1 MTDTAYPLRLDL
13 YLPVHSFSGREYL
26 KKNIKVYAG
35 LGLLILVVL
44 FTLQNT
50 ETVPIS
56 FLFWEF
62 RISRALMILMIF
74 VVGVLVGISSNYLK
88 RR

>member
-1 MTDTAYPLRLDL
+1 MKRT
-13 YLPVHSFSGREYL
+13 
-26 KKNIKVYAG
+26 IKVYAG

-62 RISRALMILMIF
+62 RISRTLMIF
-74 VVGVLVGISSNYLK
+74 MIFVIGVLVGISSNYLK

>member
-1 MTDTAYPLRLDL
+1 M
-13 YLPVHSFSGREYL
+13 G
-26 KKNIKVYAG
+26 KNIKVYSG

-62 RISRALMILMIF
+62 RISRVLMILMIF
-74 VVGVLVGISSNYLK
+74 VIGVLVGLVSSNYLK
-88 RR
+88 RN

>member
-1 MTDTAYPLRLDL
+1 M
-13 YLPVHSFSGREYL
+13 
-26 KKNIKVYAG
+26 KKNIKSYAG
-35 LGLLILVVL
+35 PGLLILVAL
-44 FTLQNT
+44 FILQNT

-62 RISRALMILMIF
+62 RISRALMIFMVF
-74 VVGVLVGISSNYLK
+74 VIGVLVGLFSSGYYFK

>member
-1 MTDTAYPLRLDL
+1 M
-13 YLPVHSFSGREYL
+13 GQ
-26 KKNIKVYAG
+26 NIKMYAG

-62 RISRALMILMIF
+62 HISRALMIFMVF
-74 VVGVLVGISSNYLK
+74 VIGVLVGLFASSHYLK
-88 RR
+88 RN

>member
-1 MTDTAYPLRLDL
+1 M
-13 YLPVHSFSGREYL
+13 

-62 RISRALMILMIF
+62 RISRALMIFAIF
-74 VVGVLVGISSNYLK
+74 VIGVLVGIFSSYLK
-88 RR
+88 RN

>member
-1 MTDTAYPLRLDL
+1 M
-13 YLPVHSFSGREYL
+13 

-35 LGLLILVVL
+35 LGLLILVAL

-62 RISRALMILMIF
+62 RISRALMIFAIF
-74 VVGVLVGISSNYLK
+74 VIGVLVGIFSSYLK
-88 RR
+88 RN

>member
-1 MTDTAYPLRLDL
+1 M
-13 YLPVHSFSGREYL
+13 
-26 KKNIKVYAG
+26 KQNIKMYAG

-62 RISRALMILMIF
+62 HISRALMIFMVF
-74 VVGVLVGISSNYLK
+74 VVGVLVGLFSSSHYL
-88 RR
+88 RRD

>member
-1 MTDTAYPLRLDL
+1 M
-13 YLPVHSFSGREYL
+13 SNNL
-26 KKNIKVYAG
+26 KMYAG

-62 RISRALMILMIF
+62 HVSRALMIF
-74 VVGVLVGISSNYLK
+74 VVFTIGVLVGVFSSNYLK

>member
-1 MTDTAYPLRLDL
+1 MKRN
-13 YLPVHSFSGREYL
+13 L
-26 KKNIKVYAG
+26 KIYAG
-35 LGLLILVVL
+35 LALLILVVL

-62 RISRALMILMIF
+62 RISRVLMILMIF
-74 VVGVLVGISSNYLK
+74 VIGVLVGISSNYLK

>member
-1 MTDTAYPLRLDL
+1 M
-13 YLPVHSFSGREYL
+13 
-26 KKNIKVYAG
+26 KKNLKIYAG

-56 FLFWEF
+56 FLFWEL
-62 RISRALMILMIF
+62 RVSRALMILMIF
-74 VVGVLVGISSNYLK
+74 VIGVLVGISSNYLK

>member
-1 MTDTAYPLRLDL
+1 M
-13 YLPVHSFSGREYL
+13 

-62 RISRALMILMIF
+62 RISRVLMILMIF
-74 VVGVLVGISSNYLK
+74 VVGVLVGIFSSNYLK
-88 RR
+88 RP

>member
-1 MTDTAYPLRLDL
+1 M
-13 YLPVHSFSGREYL
+13 
-26 KKNIKVYAG
+26 KKNIKMYAG

-62 RISRALMILMIF
+62 RISRALMIILIF
-74 VVGVLVGISSNYLK
+74 VIGVLVGISSNYLK

>member
-1 MTDTAYPLRLDL
+1 M
-13 YLPVHSFSGREYL
+13 

-62 RISRALMILMIF
+62 RISRVLMILMIF
-74 VVGVLVGISSNYLK
+74 VIGVLVGISSKYLK
-88 RR
+88 RN

>member
-1 MTDTAYPLRLDL
+1 M
-13 YLPVHSFSGREYL
+13 EN
-26 KKNIKVYAG
+26 NIKLYAG

-62 RISRALMILMIF
+62 RISRALMIFLVF
-74 VVGVLVGISSNYLK
+74 VIGVLAGIFTSSHYLK

>member
-1 MTDTAYPLRLDL
+1 M
-13 YLPVHSFSGREYL
+13 
-26 KKNIKVYAG
+26 KKNLKAYAG
-35 LGLLILVVL
+35 LGLLILVAL
-44 FTLQNT
+44 FILQNT

-62 RISRALMILMIF
+62 RISRALMIFMVF
-74 VVGVLVGISSNYLK
+74 VIGVLVGLFSSNYFFK

>member
-1 MTDTAYPLRLDL
+1 M
-13 YLPVHSFSGREYL
+13 

-44 FTLQNT
+44 FTLQNM

>member
-1 MTDTAYPLRLDL
+1 M
-13 YLPVHSFSGREYL
+13 
-26 KKNIKVYAG
+26 KKNIKVYGG

-62 RISRALMILMIF
+62 RISRVLMILMIF
-74 VVGVLVGISSNYLK
+74 VIGVLVGIFSTYLK

>member
-1 MTDTAYPLRLDL
+1 MKKK
-13 YLPVHSFSGREYL
+13 L
-26 KKNIKVYAG
+26 KAYAG

-74 VVGVLVGISSNYLK
+74 VIGVLVGISSNYLK

>member
-1 MTDTAYPLRLDL
+1 M
-13 YLPVHSFSGREYL
+13 
-26 KKNIKVYAG
+26 KKNLKVYAG

-74 VVGVLVGISSNYLK
+74 VIGVLVGISSNYLK

>member
-1 MTDTAYPLRLDL
+1 M
-13 YLPVHSFSGREYL
+13 SNNL
-26 KKNIKVYAG
+26 KMYAG

-62 RISRALMILMIF
+62 RISRVLMILLIF
-74 VVGVLVGISSNYLK
+74 VIGVLVGVFSSNYLK
-88 RR
+88 RK

>member
-1 MTDTAYPLRLDL
+1 M
-13 YLPVHSFSGREYL
+13 
-26 KKNIKVYAG
+26 KKNIKAYAG

-62 RISRALMILMIF
+62 RISRALMIFMIF
-74 VVGVLVGISSNYLK
+74 VIGVLVGISSNYLK

>member
-1 MTDTAYPLRLDL
+1 M
-13 YLPVHSFSGREYL
+13 GN
-26 KKNIKVYAG
+26 NIKMYAG

-62 RISRALMILMIF
+62 HISRALMIFMVF
-74 VVGVLVGISSNYLK
+74 VIGVLAGIFASSHYFN
-88 RR
+88 RD

>member
-1 MTDTAYPLRLDL
+1 M
-13 YLPVHSFSGREYL
+13 
-26 KKNIKVYAG
+26 KKNIKAYAG

-62 RISRALMILMIF
+62 RISRVLMILMIF
-74 VVGVLVGISSNYLK
+74 VIGVLVGISSNYLK

>member
-1 MTDTAYPLRLDL
+1 M
-13 YLPVHSFSGREYL
+13 
-26 KKNIKVYAG
+26 KKKIKVYAG

-62 RISRALMILMIF
+62 RISRALMIFMVF
-74 VVGVLVGISSNYLK
+74 VVGALVGRFTSGHFFK
-88 RR
+88 